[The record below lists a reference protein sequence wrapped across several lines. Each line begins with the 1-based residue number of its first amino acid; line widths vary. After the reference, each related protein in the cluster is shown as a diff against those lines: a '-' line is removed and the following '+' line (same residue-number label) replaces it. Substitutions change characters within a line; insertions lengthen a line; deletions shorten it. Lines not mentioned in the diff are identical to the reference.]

1 MYSILCVYYQY
12 RRSKEGVSSN
22 LLEVERVEQRFIPK
36 HPVLRGM
43 LSRISEVD
51 EEKSRYIFLKGL

>member
-1 MYSILCVYYQY
+1 MYYQY

-22 LLEVERVEQRFIPK
+22 LLEVERVEPRFIPK

-51 EEKSRYIFLKGL
+51 EEKSRYIFLKEL